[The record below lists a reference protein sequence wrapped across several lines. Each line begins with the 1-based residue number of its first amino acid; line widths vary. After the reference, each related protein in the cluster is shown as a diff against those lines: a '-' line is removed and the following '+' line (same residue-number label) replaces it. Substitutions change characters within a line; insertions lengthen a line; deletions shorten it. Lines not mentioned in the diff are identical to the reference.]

1 MPNRMTGSPLD
12 KLRAPFIKLWV
23 AASVLITVLPCAL
36 AQRAHLTATQDS
48 QSAQIRTQS
57 NLVLVP
63 ALVKTKA
70 GELVYTL
77 TSQDCSISDNGIEQ
91 KVTLTDGAS
100 QQPLALVVVVQT
112 GGTGAQ
118 QLPNLR
124 HLGTMIEAMV
134 GNVPHHVAL
143 VTFDSKPHLQQGF
156 TPDLADLGRAIQA
169 MRSGDNGAAILDGL
183 AVSINMVR
191 KQPPEFRRAVLLIS
205 GTVDHGSQ
213 TKLSEALRVVS
224 ETNTVVYSMAF
235 STSKTAVKAALANT
249 PSSPSS
255 NKTNTATATVTSN
268 ATEQANLANTLP
280 TAPSDPNAATYS
292 LAFSSLSAAVRTN
305 LANAP
310 SPPSAR
316 GCAQHATQTVSGRLG
331 EQESCASFMPLLL
344 FAARLGMNGL
354 ARNTPETVARLTGG
368 EYKKFDNRQSLESG
382 LYVFANDL
390 PNRYILSFQPLSPT
404 PGLHTIEVTLKNYPK
419 LRVSARTSYWA
430 EGEKK
435 AAQKAP

>member
-1 MPNRMTGSPLD
+1 M
-12 KLRAPFIKLWV
+12 KLY
-23 AASVLITVLPCAL
+23 AAAFLVTLSGTCAL
-36 AQRAHLTATQDS
+36 AQKAKPPAS
-48 QSAQIRTQS
+48 QNVQPVQIRTQAD
-57 NLVLVP
+57 LVMVP
-63 ALVKTKA
+63 TLVKTNA

-77 TSQDCSISDNGIEQ
+77 TSQDFSISDNGIEQ
-91 KVTLTDGAS
+91 RVTLTDGAS

-124 HLGTMIEAMV
+124 HLETMIEAMV

-169 MRSGDNGAAILDGL
+169 MRPGDNGAAILDGL

-224 ETNTVVYSMAF
+224 ETNTVIYSMAF

-255 NKTNTATATVTSN
+255 NKTNNATAAVTPN
-268 ATEQANLANTLP
+268 ATEQANLANTP
-280 TAPSDPNAATYS
+280 STPSSDPSAADYS
-292 LAFSSLSAAVRTN
+292 LAFTSLQAAVGTD
-305 LANAP
+305 LASTP
-310 SPPSAR
+310 SSPSAK

-331 EQESCASFMPLLL
+331 EQESCASFMPIIL

-368 EYKKFDNRQSLESG
+368 EYKKFDNRQNLESG

-430 EGEKK
+430 ASEKK
-435 AAQKAP
+435 AAREAP